1 MIGGTKDSNEEQ
13 PMLQRAVVAASAR
26 VIIWWSEHVLALAR
40 TQPPGRALELTHE
53 LARVVDVLRALRAS
67 VH

>member
-1 MIGGTKDSNEEQ
+1 
-13 PMLQRAVVAASAR
+13 MLQRAVVAASAR